1 MHNLVKLCKL
11 QMKELRTMSN
21 IHHKLQGRRKICIP
35 REHSNSG
42 QAVRSFMV
50 AEYSTAERQGLD
62 GQLLYKQGS
71 QAASFQSSP
80 ML

>member
-21 IHHKLQGRRKICIP
+21 IHHKLQGRRKICVP
-35 REHSNSG
+35 QF